1 MPVSELILVS
11 RGSPL
16 ALQQSNWVKA
26 ELERRVAGLLVKIV
40 KVRTTGDRMRSQP
53 LPQIGGKGLFTR
65 EIEEALLAGRAHLA
79 VHSLK
84 DLPTELPPE
93 LILAAVPQREDPRDA
108 LVSREGRE
116 GKKLAELPRSARVGT
131 SSIRRTAQLR
141 RLRPDLVIEPL
152 RGNLGTRL
160 RKLRE
165 GNLDAIV
172 LAAAGLRRMG
182 FEDQITEYFEEET
195 LCPAVGQGALGIE
208 ARAGDEA
215 ILRALAVLED
225 PAARLAVT
233 AERALL
239 AHLGG
244 GCQIPIAALAR
255 CEQGEIR
262 LAAMVIS
269 PDGCQLVNTVE
280 SVPLAAMDK
289 ANQAALDTAEALG
302 KKAAENLL
310 QQGAGK
316 ILEAVAATQESL
328 PSPQAP

>member
-1 MPVSELILVS
+1 LSVSELILVS

-65 EIEEALLAGRAHLA
+65 EIEEALLARRAHLA

-108 LVSREGRE
+108 LVSRESQ
-116 GKKLAELPRSARVGT
+116 KLAELPRCARIGT
-131 SSIRRTAQLR
+131 SSIRRTAQLK
-141 RLRPDLVIEPL
+141 RLRPDLVVEPL

-165 GNLDAIV
+165 GALDAVV

-182 FEDQITEYFEEET
+182 WGEQIIQYFDEET

-215 ILRALAVLED
+215 VLRVLAVLED

-244 GCQIPIAALAR
+244 GCQVPIAALAR
-255 CEQGEIR
+255 CEPGEIR

-269 PDGCQLVNTVE
+269 PDGSQLVKTVE
-280 SVPLAAMDK
+280 SLPFAETDK
-289 ANQAALDTAEALG
+289 ATPAALATAETLG

-316 ILEAVAATQESL
+316 ILQSVATTQESL